1 MALWATLAVAAVGVL
16 LWRGVELPQVAVRE
30 LERAA
35 AELRG
40 GKPVSVRKLH
50 LIFVDGALR
59 LRAEDLR
66 SLTGAPETRPAPVQA
81 DFSFSPGA
89 LLEGRLGLQRAD
101 VSGGDVTITLRRNGE
116 TAVAFGRPGAEPDFI
131 APKAAEDLPLALRA
145 RQWLDAAAEA
155 LQPGAGQ
162 GQLQRLRFHRAQLH
176 LVDERSGRT
185 WRAQDAH
192 LDLRRKSE
200 QLKLQLGATLHTDAG
215 RGRLDAALDSDTA
228 LRSAHIEVQLED
240 ALVRLFAGSRQVLGA
255 VQAPFSLRLA
265 ADVNRDAGLEALDV
279 SAHADAGVLR
289 LGSEEWAFDSVD
301 LAGRYTLAPDLLA
314 LDRLEIAGDRVRIRG
329 SGRVQDLAPLLSGET
344 GSPVRFDV
352 EMPLLEVAS
361 NQLEAP
367 LALRELALIGA
378 YRPASRELAVES
390 AAFRLGG
397 AYAGLSATLAW
408 GRDAAAGSAPGLR
421 AAATL
426 AGAVTAADVRALWP
440 AALAPSARSWFAN
453 AMQHAE
459 LGAVEARVA
468 IDPEDW
474 SAGKL
479 PDDALDVA
487 FPVRSAVVEIIPE
500 MEPLRE
506 AEGRVHI
513 HGAALDVEVDRAML
527 GRIALA
533 DGRVSAPELSSR
545 GSVTIDVHS
554 KGDARAYI
562 DLLLQTPLQIRDRLP
577 FEPASITGA
586 GEVHL
591 KLTRPL
597 RSGVTAKDVAFA
609 VQGALSKVGAVS
621 RNGDLRVSDWALS
634 LQGDSHGMRFSGPLR
649 LGDSRADLTWNE
661 RFGEDVPPGRRSRY
675 TVRGELQT
683 KDLDLIGVP
692 TRGVAKGAVEVNAEG
707 EGEGLNFAKA
717 RVGVDFAKA
726 GLALAPDLWSKPVGA
741 PGMLTIDLERAAD
754 GGVIVRD
761 FDARGPGLQ
770 ARGNARFAPD
780 GRLIMLQTGQ
790 ARIGSRYD
798 VALKAWRSADS
809 GLVLEADGA
818 VFDATPFLPQ
828 GPSTSEA
835 RAPVAK
841 TGRSLDLR
849 VNAKRLLLR
858 EQAVVSGASIRVVMI
873 DGKIDRWLMDG
884 RDPKG
889 GSLGAS
895 MTPADNGA
903 QRDILLQ
910 SDDVGFALRALIGK
924 NPIQGGKGR
933 ISGQWSPKDRRG
945 ALQLRVDDFRVRD
958 LPLAAKLFSSVASLQ
973 GLSNLVNDDG
983 LAFSVLDGA
992 FRIENDVVRLSD
1004 AQAYGG
1010 SIGITASGSY
1020 DLISHA
1026 IEADGVLIPAYRL
1039 NSMLG
1044 EIPGL
1049 GRLFTSRKGEGV
1061 FGFTYSIRGDVE
1073 KARIAV
1079 NPASAFAPGIFRR
1092 VFEPAPAV
1100 AQGPRKIGAAQH

>member
-1 MALWATLAVAAVGVL
+1 V
-16 LWRGVELPQVAVRE
+16 
-30 LERAA
+30 
-35 AELRG
+35 
-40 GKPVSVRKLH
+40 H
-50 LIFVDGALR
+50 YI
-59 LRAEDLR
+59 
-66 SLTGAPETRPAPVQA
+66 
-81 DFSFSPGA
+81 
-89 LLEGRLGLQRAD
+89 EGC
-101 VSGGDVTITLRRNGE
+101 
-116 TAVAFGRPGAEPDFI
+116 
-131 APKAAEDLPLALRA
+131 
-145 RQWLDAAAEA
+145 
-155 LQPGAGQ
+155 
-162 GQLQRLRFHRAQLH
+162 
-176 LVDERSGRT
+176 
-185 WRAQDAH
+185 
-192 LDLRRKSE
+192 
-200 QLKLQLGATLHTDAG
+200 
-215 RGRLDAALDSDTA
+215 
-228 LRSAHIEVQLED
+228 
-240 ALVRLFAGSRQVLGA
+240 
-255 VQAPFSLRLA
+255 
-265 ADVNRDAGLEALDV
+265 
-279 SAHADAGVLR
+279 
-289 LGSEEWAFDSVD
+289 
-301 LAGRYTLAPDLLA
+301 
-314 LDRLEIAGDRVRIRG
+314 
-329 SGRVQDLAPLLSGET
+329 
-344 GSPVRFDV
+344 
-352 EMPLLEVAS
+352 
-361 NQLEAP
+361 
-367 LALRELALIGA
+367 
-378 YRPASRELAVES
+378 
-390 AAFRLGG
+390 
-397 AYAGLSATLAW
+397 
-408 GRDAAAGSAPGLR
+408 SAPTYTSDSL
-421 AAATL
+421 
-426 AGAVTAADVRALWP
+426 
-440 AALAPSARSWFAN
+440 
-453 AMQHAE
+453 H
-459 LGAVEARVA
+459 
-468 IDPEDW
+468 
-474 SAGKL
+474 
-479 PDDALDVA
+479 
-487 FPVRSAVVEIIPE
+487 SAVVEIIPE

-527 GRIALA
+527 GRVALA
-533 DGRVSAPELSSR
+533 DGRISAPELSSR

-675 TVRGELQT
+675 TVRGQLQT

-717 RVGVDFAKA
+717 RVGVNFAKA
-726 GLALAPDLWSKPVGA
+726 GLTLAPDLWTKPVGA
-741 PGMLTIDLERAAD
+741 PGLLTVDLERAAD

-945 ALQLRVDDFRVRD
+945 ALQLRVEDFRVRD
-958 LPLAAKLFSSVASLQ
+958 LPLAARLFSSVASLQ

-992 FRIENDVVRLSD
+992 FRIENDLVRLSD

-1020 DLISHA
+1020 DLSSHA

-1100 AQGPRKIGAAQH
+1100 AQAPRKIGAAQH